1 MLFPDHLLC
10 PPLGHVAAKLAGEE
24 AIAVWTL
31 PEWSPPRFVQRVAA
45 QWPTLAERPEAA
57 VVVLLTELPGEH
69 PSTLAVSM
77 AGRIVV
83 EMATISTGTLGRW
96 LSARRRSRAVYTA
109 VERFAAWRDA
119 GLLDAE
125 QWVSTKPA
133 DTLLTV
139 GRLPRG
145 IPACHSGQ
153 GDGLG
158 PGLS

>member
-31 PEWSPPRFVQRVAA
+31 PEWTPPRFVRRVAA
-45 QWPTLAERPEAA
+45 QWPTLAECPEAA

-77 AGRIVV
+77 AGRVVV
-83 EMATISTGTLGRW
+83 ELAGMSSATLGRRW
-96 LSARRRSRAVYTA
+96 LSAHRRSRAVHAA
-109 VERFAAWRDA
+109 VERFAAWREA
-119 GLLDAE
+119 GLQDAE

-133 DTLLTV
+133 DTVLTV
-139 GRLPRG
+139 GRLPAVR
-145 IPACHSGQ
+145 SGE
-153 GDGLG
+153 GDGFG
-158 PGLS
+158 PGLA

>member
-10 PPLGHVAAKLAGEE
+10 PPLGHVAARLAGERE
-24 AIAVWTL
+24 VAVWTL
-31 PEWSPPRFVQRVAA
+31 PGWEPSRLVRRVAA
-45 QWPTLAERPEAA
+45 QWPTLAECPAAA
-57 VVVLLTELPGEH
+57 VVVLLTELPGEQ

-77 AGRIVV
+77 AGRVIV
-83 EMATISTGTLGRW
+83 EMAALSSGTLGSR
-96 LSARRRSRAVYTA
+96 LFSAGRRSRAVHAA
-109 VERFAAWRDA
+109 VERFGAWREA

-139 GRLPRG
+139 GRLPAPPR
-145 IPACHSGQ
+145 SGE

-158 PGLS
+158 PRRA